1 MKDNFSIP
9 LGTVAEMR
17 AQEQEFSHG
26 VFIQGTVFF
35 QQTAGKAADL
45 SRDIGGIPA
54 PCRKLLRLLVNL
66 NRIFEGRQ
74 ARGYIVQAFADA
86 PAACFLTLDLLP
98 AVGNLGRSGDM
109 RSAEYMRMTV
119 NHFGADIRHHV
130 TEIKFPV

>member
-45 SRDIGGIPA
+45 SDIGGIPA
-54 PCRKLLRLLVNL
+54 PCRKLLRLLVDL

-86 PAACFLTLDLLP
+86 PAAP
-98 AVGNLGRSGDM
+98 
-109 RSAEYMRMTV
+109 
-119 NHFGADIRHHV
+119 
-130 TEIKFPV
+130 FPCRCMSWTGKRNTII